1 MRRFI
6 KEIALSIGINAFILR
21 GLSSLNF
28 GIQIQTNTA
37 GQWLPELQTYLLLG
51 LFFRIIN
58 CLLKQ
63 LLHLVTFPLKY
74 LTFGIIGSIINIGV
88 LYFFQRFI
96 NTNDGDQAEII
107 LASDYLRSLILSVV
121 ITVAYAVLSK
131 LLK

>member
-6 KEIALSIGINAFILR
+6 KEIVLSIGINAFILR

-28 GIQIQTNTA
+28 GIQIQTHTA
-37 GQWLPELQTYLLLG
+37 GQWLPELQTYLLLWV
-51 LFFRIIN
+51 FFRSIN
-58 CLLKQ
+58 CILKQ
-63 LLHLVTFPLKY
+63 LLHLVAFPLKY
-74 LTFGIIGSIINIGV
+74 LTFGIIGSMINVGV

-96 NTNDGDQAEII
+96 NTNYGDQAQII

-121 ITVAYAVLSK
+121 ITIAYAVLSK

>member
-1 MRRFI
+1 MRRLI

-28 GIQIQTNTA
+28 GIQIQTHTA

-51 LFFRIIN
+51 VFFRIIN
-58 CLLKQ
+58 CILKQ
-63 LLHLVTFPLKY
+63 LLHLVAFPLKY
-74 LTFGIIGSIINIGV
+74 LTFGIIGSMINVGV

-96 NTNDGDQAEII
+96 NTNYGDQAQII

-121 ITVAYAVLSK
+121 ITIAYAVLSK

>member
-6 KEIALSIGINAFILR
+6 KEIVLSIGINAFLLR

-28 GIQIQTNTA
+28 WIQIQTHTA
-37 GQWLPELQTYLLLG
+37 GEWLPELQTYLLLG
-51 LFFRIIN
+51 LFFWIIN

-63 LLHLVTFPLKY
+63 LLHLVTFPLKN
-74 LTFGIIGSIINIGV
+74 LTFGIIGSIINVGV

-96 NTNDGDQAEII
+96 NTNYWDQAEII
-107 LASDYLRSLILSVV
+107 LAADYLRTLILSVV
-121 ITVAYAVLSK
+121 ITIAYAILSK

>member
-28 GIQIQTNTA
+28 GIQIQTHTA
-37 GQWLPELQTYLLLG
+37 GQWLPELQTYLLLWV
-51 LFFRIIN
+51 FFRIIN
-58 CLLKQ
+58 CILKQ
-63 LLHLVTFPLKY
+63 LLHLVAFPLKY
-74 LTFGIIGSIINIGV
+74 LTFGIIGSMINIGV

-96 NTNDGDQAEII
+96 NTNYGDQAQII

-121 ITVAYAVLSK
+121 ITIAYAILSK

>member
-6 KEIALSIGINAFILR
+6 KEIVLSIGINAFILR

-28 GIQIQTNTA
+28 GIQIQTHTT
-37 GQWLPELQTYLLLG
+37 GQWLPELQTYLLLWV
-51 LFFRIIN
+51 FFRIIN
-58 CLLKQ
+58 CILKQ
-63 LLHLVTFPLKY
+63 LLHLVAFPLKY
-74 LTFGIIGSIINIGV
+74 LTFGIIGSMIKVGV

-96 NTNDGDQAEII
+96 NTNYGDQAQII

-121 ITVAYAVLSK
+121 ITIAYAVLSK

>member
-1 MRRFI
+1 MRKFI

-28 GIQIQTNTA
+28 GIQIQTHTA

-51 LFFRIIN
+51 VFFRIIN
-58 CLLKQ
+58 CILKQ
-63 LLHLVTFPLKY
+63 LLHLVAFPLKY
-74 LTFGIIGSIINIGV
+74 LTFGIIGSMINIGV

-96 NTNDGDQAEII
+96 NTNYGDQAQII

-121 ITVAYAVLSK
+121 ITIAYAVLSK

>member
-6 KEIALSIGINAFILR
+6 KEIVLSIGINAFILR

-28 GIQIQTNTA
+28 GIQIQTHTA
-37 GQWLPELQTYLLLG
+37 GQWLPELQTYLLLWV
-51 LFFRIIN
+51 FFRIIN
-58 CLLKQ
+58 CILKQ
-63 LLHLVTFPLKY
+63 LLHLVAFPLKY
-74 LTFGIIGSIINIGV
+74 LTFGIIGSMINIGV

-96 NTNDGDQAEII
+96 NTNYGDQAQII

-121 ITVAYAVLSK
+121 ITIAYAVLSK

>member
-6 KEIALSIGINAFILR
+6 KEIALSIGINAFLLR

-28 GIQIQTNTA
+28 WIQIQTHTA
-37 GQWLPELQTYLLLG
+37 GEWLPELQNYLLLG
-51 LFFRIIN
+51 LFFWIIN

-74 LTFGIIGSIINIGV
+74 LTFGIIGSIINVGV

-96 NTNDGDQAEII
+96 NTNYWDQAEII
-107 LASDYLRSLILSVV
+107 LAADYLRTLILSV
-121 ITVAYAVLSK
+121 
-131 LLK
+131 

>member
-28 GIQIQTNTA
+28 GIQIQTHTA

-51 LFFRIIN
+51 VFFRIIN
-58 CLLKQ
+58 CILKQ
-63 LLHLVTFPLKY
+63 LLHLVAFPLKY
-74 LTFGIIGSIINIGV
+74 LTFGIIGSMINIGV

-96 NTNDGDQAEII
+96 NTNYGDQAQII

-121 ITVAYAVLSK
+121 ITIAYAILSK
-131 LLK
+131 LFK

>member
-6 KEIALSIGINAFILR
+6 KEIGLSIGINAFILR

-28 GIQIQTNTA
+28 GIQIQTHTA

-51 LFFRIIN
+51 VFFRIIN
-58 CLLKQ
+58 CILKQ
-63 LLHLVTFPLKY
+63 LLHLVAFPLKY
-74 LTFGIIGSIINIGV
+74 LTFGIIGSMINVGV

-96 NTNDGDQAEII
+96 NTNYGDQVQII

-121 ITVAYAVLSK
+121 ITIAYAILSK

>member
-6 KEIALSIGINAFILR
+6 KEIVLSIGINAFILR

-28 GIQIQTNTA
+28 GIQIQTHTA

-51 LFFRIIN
+51 VFFRIIN
-58 CLLKQ
+58 CILKQ
-63 LLHLVTFPLKY
+63 LLHLVAFPLKY
-74 LTFGIIGSIINIGV
+74 LTFGIIGSMINIGV

-96 NTNDGDQAEII
+96 NTNYGDQAQII

-121 ITVAYAVLSK
+121 ITIAYAVLSK

>member
-6 KEIALSIGINAFILR
+6 KEIGLSIGINAFILR

-28 GIQIQTNTA
+28 GIQIQTHTA

-51 LFFRIIN
+51 VFFRIIN
-58 CLLKQ
+58 CILKQ
-63 LLHLVTFPLKY
+63 LLHLVAFPLKY
-74 LTFGIIGSIINIGV
+74 LTFGIIGSMINVGV

-96 NTNDGDQAEII
+96 NTNYGDQAQII

-121 ITVAYAVLSK
+121 ITIAYAVLSK

>member
-6 KEIALSIGINAFILR
+6 KEIVLSIGINAFILR

-28 GIQIQTNTA
+28 GIQIQTHTA
-37 GQWLPELQTYLLLG
+37 GQWLPKLQTYLLLWV
-51 LFFRIIN
+51 FFRIIN
-58 CLLKQ
+58 CILKQ
-63 LLHLVTFPLKY
+63 LLHLVAFPLKY
-74 LTFGIIGSIINIGV
+74 LTFGIIGSMINVGV

-96 NTNDGDQAEII
+96 NTNYGDQAQII

-121 ITVAYAVLSK
+121 ITIAYAVLSK

>member
-28 GIQIQTNTA
+28 GIQIQTHTA
-37 GQWLPELQTYLLLG
+37 GQWLPELQTYLLLWV
-51 LFFRIIN
+51 FFRIIN
-58 CLLKQ
+58 CILKQ
-63 LLHLVTFPLKY
+63 LLHLVAFPLKY
-74 LTFGIIGSIINIGV
+74 LTFGIIGSMINVGV

-96 NTNDGDQAEII
+96 NTNYGDQAQII

-121 ITVAYAVLSK
+121 ITIAYAVLSK

>member
-28 GIQIQTNTA
+28 GIQIQTHTA
-37 GQWLPELQTYLLLG
+37 GQWLPELQTYLLLWV
-51 LFFRIIN
+51 FFRIIN
-58 CLLKQ
+58 CILKQ
-63 LLHLVTFPLKY
+63 LLHLVACPLKY
-74 LTFGIIGSIINIGV
+74 LTFGIIGSMINVGV

-96 NTNDGDQAEII
+96 NTNYGDQAQII

-121 ITVAYAVLSK
+121 ITIAYAVLSK

>member
-28 GIQIQTNTA
+28 GIQIQTHTA

-51 LFFRIIN
+51 VFFRIIN
-58 CLLKQ
+58 CILKQ
-63 LLHLVTFPLKY
+63 LLHLVAFPLKY
-74 LTFGIIGSIINIGV
+74 LTFGIIGSMINIGV

-96 NTNDGDQAEII
+96 NTNYGDQAQII

-121 ITVAYAVLSK
+121 ITIAYAVLSK

>member
-28 GIQIQTNTA
+28 GIQIQTHTA
-37 GQWLPELQTYLLLG
+37 GQWLPEFQTYLLLG
-51 LFFRIIN
+51 VFFRIIN
-58 CLLKQ
+58 CILKQ
-63 LLHLVTFPLKY
+63 LLHLVAFPLKY
-74 LTFGIIGSIINIGV
+74 LTFGIIGSMINVGV

-96 NTNDGDQAEII
+96 NTNYGDQAQII

-121 ITVAYAVLSK
+121 ITIAYAILSK

>member
-28 GIQIQTNTA
+28 GIQIQTHTA

-51 LFFRIIN
+51 VFFRIIN
-58 CLLKQ
+58 CILKQ
-63 LLHLVTFPLKY
+63 LLHLVAFPLKY
-74 LTFGIIGSIINIGV
+74 LTFGIIGSMINIGV

-96 NTNDGDQAEII
+96 NTNYGDQAQII
-107 LASDYLRSLILSVV
+107 LSSDYLRSLILSVV
-121 ITVAYAVLSK
+121 ITIAYAILSK

>member
-6 KEIALSIGINAFILR
+6 KEIGLSIGINAFILR
-21 GLSSLNF
+21 GLSSLKF
-28 GIQIQTNTA
+28 GIQIQTHTA

-51 LFFRIIN
+51 VFFRIIN
-58 CLLKQ
+58 CILKQ
-63 LLHLVTFPLKY
+63 LLHLVAFPLKY
-74 LTFGIIGSIINIGV
+74 LTFGIIGSMINVGV

-96 NTNDGDQAEII
+96 NTNYGDQAQII

-121 ITVAYAVLSK
+121 ITIAYAVLSK

>member
-6 KEIALSIGINAFILR
+6 KEIVLSIGINAFILR
-21 GLSSLNF
+21 GLSSLKF
-28 GIQIQTNTA
+28 GIQIQTHTA

-51 LFFRIIN
+51 VFFRIIN
-58 CLLKQ
+58 CILKQ
-63 LLHLVTFPLKY
+63 LLHLVAFPLKY
-74 LTFGIIGSIINIGV
+74 LTFGIIGSMINIGV

-96 NTNDGDQAEII
+96 NTNYGDQAQII

-121 ITVAYAVLSK
+121 ITIAYAILSK

>member
-1 MRRFI
+1 MRKFI

-28 GIQIQTNTA
+28 GIQIQTHTA

-51 LFFRIIN
+51 VFFRIIN
-58 CLLKQ
+58 CILKQ
-63 LLHLVTFPLKY
+63 LLHLVAFPLKY
-74 LTFGIIGSIINIGV
+74 LTFGIIGSMINIGV

-96 NTNDGDQAEII
+96 NTNYGDQAQII
-107 LASDYLRSLILSVV
+107 LASDYLRSLILSIV
-121 ITVAYAVLSK
+121 ITIAYAVLSK

>member
-6 KEIALSIGINAFILR
+6 KEIVLSIGINAFILR

-28 GIQIQTNTA
+28 GIQIQTHTA

-51 LFFRIIN
+51 VFFRIIN
-58 CLLKQ
+58 CILKQ
-63 LLHLVTFPLKY
+63 LLHLVAFPLKY
-74 LTFGIIGSIINIGV
+74 LTFGIIGSMINIGV

-96 NTNDGDQAEII
+96 NTNYGDQAQII

-121 ITVAYAVLSK
+121 ITIAYAILSK

>member
-6 KEIALSIGINAFILR
+6 KEIVLSIGINAFILR

-28 GIQIQTNTA
+28 GIQIQTHTA

-51 LFFRIIN
+51 VFFRIIN
-58 CLLKQ
+58 CILKQ
-63 LLHLVTFPLKY
+63 LLHLVAFPLKY
-74 LTFGIIGSIINIGV
+74 LTFGIIGSMINVGV

-96 NTNDGDQAEII
+96 NTNYGDQAQII
-107 LASDYLRSLILSVV
+107 LASDYLRSLILSIV
-121 ITVAYAVLSK
+121 ITIAYAVLSK

>member
-6 KEIALSIGINAFILR
+6 KEIGLSIGINAFILR

-28 GIQIQTNTA
+28 GIQIQTHTA
-37 GQWLPELQTYLLLG
+37 GQWLPELQTYLLLWV
-51 LFFRIIN
+51 FFRIIN
-58 CLLKQ
+58 CILKQ
-63 LLHLVTFPLKY
+63 LLHLVAFPLKY
-74 LTFGIIGSIINIGV
+74 LTFGIIGSMINVGV

-96 NTNDGDQAEII
+96 NTNYGDQAQII

-121 ITVAYAVLSK
+121 ITIAYAILSK

>member
-6 KEIALSIGINAFILR
+6 KEIVLSIGINAFILR

-28 GIQIQTNTA
+28 GIQIQTHTV

-51 LFFRIIN
+51 VFFRIIN
-58 CLLKQ
+58 CILKQ
-63 LLHLVTFPLKY
+63 LLHLVAFPLKY
-74 LTFGIIGSIINIGV
+74 LTFGIIGSMINVGV

-96 NTNDGDQAEII
+96 NTNYGDQAQII

-121 ITVAYAVLSK
+121 ITIAYAVLSK

>member
-28 GIQIQTNTA
+28 GIQIQTHTA

-51 LFFRIIN
+51 VFFRIIN
-58 CLLKQ
+58 CILKQ
-63 LLHLVTFPLKY
+63 LLHLVAFPLKY
-74 LTFGIIGSIINIGV
+74 LTFGIIGTMINVGV

-96 NTNDGDQAEII
+96 NTNYGDQAQII

-121 ITVAYAVLSK
+121 ITIAYAVLSK

>member
-6 KEIALSIGINAFILR
+6 KEIVLSIGINAFILR

-28 GIQIQTNTA
+28 GIQIQTHTA
-37 GQWLPELQTYLLLG
+37 GQWLPELQTYLLLWV
-51 LFFRIIN
+51 FFRIIN
-58 CLLKQ
+58 CILKQ
-63 LLHLVTFPLKY
+63 LLHLVAFPLKY
-74 LTFGIIGSIINIGV
+74 LTFGIIGSMINVGV

-96 NTNDGDQAEII
+96 NTNYGDQAQII

-121 ITVAYAVLSK
+121 ITIAYAVLSK

>member
-6 KEIALSIGINAFILR
+6 KEIVLSIGINAFILR

-28 GIQIQTNTA
+28 GIQIQTHTA

-51 LFFRIIN
+51 VFFRIIN
-58 CLLKQ
+58 CILKQ
-63 LLHLVTFPLKY
+63 LLHLVAFPLKY
-74 LTFGIIGSIINIGV
+74 LTFGIIGSMINVGV

-96 NTNDGDQAEII
+96 NTNYGDQAQII

-121 ITVAYAVLSK
+121 ITIAYAVLSK

>member
-28 GIQIQTNTA
+28 GIQIQTHTA

-51 LFFRIIN
+51 VFFRIIN
-58 CLLKQ
+58 CILKQ
-63 LLHLVTFPLKY
+63 LLHLVAFPLKY
-74 LTFGIIGSIINIGV
+74 LTFGIIGSMINVGV

-96 NTNDGDQAEII
+96 NTNYGDQAQII
-107 LASDYLRSLILSVV
+107 LASDYLRSLILSIV
-121 ITVAYAVLSK
+121 ITIAYAVLSK

>member
-6 KEIALSIGINAFILR
+6 KEIVLSIGINAFILR

-28 GIQIQTNTA
+28 GIQIQTHTA
-37 GQWLPELQTYLLLG
+37 GQWLPELQTYLLLWV
-51 LFFRIIN
+51 FFRIIN
-58 CLLKQ
+58 CILKQ
-63 LLHLVTFPLKY
+63 LLHLVAFPLKY
-74 LTFGIIGSIINIGV
+74 LTFGIIGSMINVGV

-96 NTNDGDQAEII
+96 NTNYGDQAQII

-121 ITVAYAVLSK
+121 ITIAYAILSK

>member
-1 MRRFI
+1 MRKFI

-28 GIQIQTNTA
+28 GIQIQTHTA

-51 LFFRIIN
+51 VFFRIIN
-58 CLLKQ
+58 CILKQ
-63 LLHLVTFPLKY
+63 LLHLVAFPLKY
-74 LTFGIIGSIINIGV
+74 LTFGIIGSMINIGV

-96 NTNDGDQAEII
+96 NTNYGDQAQII

-121 ITVAYAVLSK
+121 ITIAYAILSK